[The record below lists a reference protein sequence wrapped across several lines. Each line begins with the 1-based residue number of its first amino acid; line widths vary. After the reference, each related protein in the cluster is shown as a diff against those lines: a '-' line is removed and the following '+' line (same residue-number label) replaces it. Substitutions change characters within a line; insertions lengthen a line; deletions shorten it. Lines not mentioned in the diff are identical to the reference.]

1 MLQIA
6 RTLSELSGCFD
17 GEDQQVLNP
26 DDKPEDLGV
35 SLSQLRRLT
44 EVELPLIIATPYNAK
59 SSGSDR

>member
-44 EVELPLIIATPYNAK
+44 EVELPLIIATPDNAK